1 MEIDCVSNNQQLKPI
16 VFKSETIISKNELD
30 ITLDNSRNIFSLNQ
44 NREETKNF
52 KKKFNS
58 FFLFEPPSISELC
71 ISKKYM
77 VFWVRNNSFFIIGDV
92 NLKDLKSVF
101 SDTASMTDQT
111 GGWISIQ
118 IEGKASKS
126 IFEKLININLDQFI
140 EGRVI
145 RTSINKINCFVLCQN
160 KFYKYTIICPMS
172 YYENMKQRL
181 VNLANLI

>member
-1 MEIDCVSNNQQLKPI
+1 MEIDCVNNNKLLKPI
-16 VFKSETIISKNELD
+16 IFKSKKIISKSDLQ
-30 ITLDNSRNIFSLNQ
+30 ITLDNSSNIVSLNQ
-44 NREETKNF
+44 NQEKP
-52 KKKFNS
+52 KKFKNL
-58 FFLFEPPSISELC
+58 FKHYFLFEPPKISELN
-71 ISKKYM
+71 IKKKYLA
-77 VFWVRNNSFFIIGDV
+77 FWVRSNSFFIIGEF

-101 SDTASMTDQT
+101 SSTASMTDQT